1 MLYFQTKNPDLG
13 KFWRTLEL
21 KMLVYF
27 MTVWNIFGNL
37 VGIMYGFGILFPFL
51 VCLGHEKS
59 GRPVSYQLFLF
70 FFCNHFEP
78 FFSLGLS
85 QRPNL
90 TEGPAATRDFRRSIK
105 EERRRSHFF
114 DE

>member
-70 FFCNHFEP
+70 FFAII
-78 FFSLGLS
+78 L
-85 QRPNL
+85 
-90 TEGPAATRDFRRSIK
+90 
-105 EERRRSHFF
+105 SHFF
-114 DE
+114 LWAYLKGLTLPKDLRQRGTFGGP